1 MFPENS
7 LSTSYI
13 KIPCIIFPEN
23 SLSTFSLGFEIIE
36 SLPSLPEVEKEI
48 LEEHISP
55 EHQTPTEQDLPPEE
69 MPELESDPQ
78 SGQYIISA
86 ATAEVSR

>member
-1 MFPENS
+1 M
-7 LSTSYI
+7 
-13 KIPCIIFPEN
+13 FPEN

-36 SLPSLPEVEKEI
+36 SLPSLPEVYEEI

-55 EHQTPTEQDLPPEE
+55 EHQTPTEQDLPPEFDYPPEE
-69 MPELESDPQ
+69 MPELEIDPQ
-78 SGQYIISA
+78 SGQYMISA